1 MDFHIM
7 NEREKTELPKY
18 LKVPKITK
26 NQQHTRIYIL
36 FYIFWTLYVLFI
48 ATTWINKIGLF
59 YYTFN
64 KSITVIP
71 NPNIISL
78 FKAQ

>member
-1 MDFHIM
+1 M
-7 NEREKTELPKY
+7 
-18 LKVPKITK
+18 
-26 NQQHTRIYIL
+26 YIL
-36 FYIFWTLYVLFI
+36 FYIFGTPYVLFI

-71 NPNIISL
+71 NPNILSL

>member
-18 LKVPKITK
+18 LKITK
-26 NQQHTRIYIL
+26 KQQHTIIYIL
-36 FYIFWTLYVLFI
+36 FYIFGTLYVLLI
-48 ATTWINKIGLF
+48 AITWINKIGLF